1 MISLAIPKTAV
12 PFSTTIMGSAM
23 NGGQDNSV
31 GTEVLIG
38 EPGNKEKFNV
48 DYFTKA
54 VDIPGKRIRIIN
66 PSPITPTKGNAPRNT

>member
-12 PFSTTIMGSAM
+12 PIPITIKGSAI

-38 EPGNKEKFNV
+38 EPGNKEKIYRGLF
-48 DYFTKA
+48 YEGSGYS
-54 VDIPGKRIRIIN
+54 GKKDKN
-66 PSPITPTKGNAPRNT
+66 Y